1 MILERIYRDEIR
13 HVRIGAHWF
22 EFGCNKGGLAVVSHW
37 QRLIR
42 SRFRGAIKPPF
53 NDSARLE
60 AGLSREMYMGVAGVG
75 FA

>member
-1 MILERIYRDEIR
+1 
-13 HVRIGAHWF
+13 
-22 EFGCNKGGLAVVSHW
+22 LAVVPHW

-42 SRFRGAIKPPF
+42 SRFRGSLKPPF

-60 AGLSREMYMGVAGVG
+60 AGLSREMYAGVAGVG